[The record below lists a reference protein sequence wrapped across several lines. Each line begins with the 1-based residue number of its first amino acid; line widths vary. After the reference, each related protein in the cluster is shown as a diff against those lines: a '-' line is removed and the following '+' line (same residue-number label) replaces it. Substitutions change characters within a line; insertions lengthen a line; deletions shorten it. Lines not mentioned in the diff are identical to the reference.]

1 MWILETNPNNE
12 FIRKQGHASTAHCPR
27 CQALKKTTRFQH
39 QQVLQ
44 ITQVQVPVLFV
55 VDPTSHHHI
64 CFFPNP
70 MIWVY
75 AVPSPPN
82 GASAPQ
88 ATLASLNGVVWEIEG
103 ACRVS
108 QKKPSV

>member
-44 ITQVQVPVLFV
+44 ITQVQVPV
-55 VDPTSHHHI
+55 
-64 CFFPNP
+64 FFC
-70 MIWVY
+70 
-75 AVPSPPN
+75 
-82 GASAPQ
+82 G
-88 ATLASLNGVVWEIEG
+88 
-103 ACRVS
+103 
-108 QKKPSV
+108 